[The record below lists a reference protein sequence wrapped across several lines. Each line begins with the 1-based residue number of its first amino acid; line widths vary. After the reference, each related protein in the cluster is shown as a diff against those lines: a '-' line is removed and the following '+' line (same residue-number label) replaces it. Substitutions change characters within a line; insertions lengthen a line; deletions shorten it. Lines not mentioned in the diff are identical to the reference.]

1 MALSAI
7 EEKIG
12 FTIGKAKINKK
23 ESKKVGIKE
32 KAEVF

>member
-1 MALSAI
+1 MVSSAN

-23 ESKKVGIKE
+23 ISKKVGIKE
-32 KAEVF
+32 KSEVF